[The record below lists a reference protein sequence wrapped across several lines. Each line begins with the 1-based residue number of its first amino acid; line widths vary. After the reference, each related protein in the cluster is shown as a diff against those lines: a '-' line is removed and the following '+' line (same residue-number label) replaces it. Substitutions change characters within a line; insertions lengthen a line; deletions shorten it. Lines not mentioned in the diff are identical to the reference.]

1 MKYEYGSVLAPIIKS
16 FLDMKHGLGFKYESE
31 CKLLRRVDQSAL
43 IHELDDVVLTKEFVN
58 DFIKKHANEKD
69 INITSRVTII
79 RELAKYMNSQ
89 GYKAYIVP
97 PLPRGSY
104 HSTFVPYIFTNEELR
119 KIFLAADQF
128 ASTPSL
134 DNQYYHQRDKYPV
147 I

>member
-97 PLPRGSY
+97 Y
-104 HSTFVPYIFTNEELR
+104 HEEAIIQHL
-119 KIFLAADQF
+119 FLIYLQ
-128 ASTPSL
+128 TK
-134 DNQYYHQRDKYPV
+134 N
-147 I
+147 